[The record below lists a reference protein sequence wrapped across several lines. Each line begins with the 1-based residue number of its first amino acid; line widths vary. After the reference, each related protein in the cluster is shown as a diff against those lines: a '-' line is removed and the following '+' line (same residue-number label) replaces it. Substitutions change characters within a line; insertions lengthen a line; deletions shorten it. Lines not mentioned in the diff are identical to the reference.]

1 MDRIDDIM
9 GRWNRHRELE
19 VFLTTFDGAQ
29 HLRLHGW
36 LKRNDV
42 LIKSENIVKEDDYF
56 GVFTIYIPES
66 MLKILKKANTKKGL
80 FTDLE
85 VMSAESERWN
95 IFQNKS
101 KDKSKLFESIENLMF
116 SFQIRDK
123 NDIEK
128 FLKQANETSLA
139 LFKKNDDF
147 IDDYVETPEMS
158 KKDKLKDIE
167 LMIEAFVE
175 EERYEDC
182 ALLVEIKDKIKKH
195 YKKIT
200 NEYYT
205 KGTININK
213 SGSFF

>member
-9 GRWNRHRELE
+9 GKWNRHRELE

-42 LIKSENIVKEDDYF
+42 LIKSENIVDQDDYF
-56 GVFTIYIPES
+56 GVFTVYVTENQLDKLKENNTES
-66 MLKILKKANTKKGL
+66 SL
-80 FTDLE
+80 FMELE
-85 VMSAESERWN
+85 VMSTESERWN
-95 IFQNKS
+95 LFQDRT
-101 KDKSKLFESIENLMF
+101 KDKDKIIESIENFMF

-123 NDIEK
+123 EDIDK

-139 LFKKNDDF
+139 LFKKNKDF
-147 IDDYVETPEMS
+147 IDDYVETEEMS
-158 KKDKLKDIE
+158 AKDKVKDLD

-182 ALLVEIKDKIKKH
+182 ALLVKIKKQVIKH
-195 YKKIT
+195 YKKQL
-200 NEYYT
+200 N
-205 KGTININK
+205 
-213 SGSFF
+213 